1 VQVGIK
7 LAAKQ
12 RKPRGQKM
20 SDKKNILVVN
30 DKQAIRQILGNM
42 LKDRGYNVFTA
53 EDGYKAIEKVKEISF
68 AITFLDMRMPGIDG
82 VQTLKKIKRISPETR
97 VVMMTGYPDKNLE
110 KEAIKQGAYTVIYKP
125 FDRKKVIAI
134 VEKLDG

>member
-1 VQVGIK
+1 
-7 LAAKQ
+7 
-12 RKPRGQKM
+12 M

-42 LKDRGYNVFTA
+42 LKDRGYNIFMA

-68 AITFLDMRMPGIDG
+68 AITFLDIRMPGIDG
-82 VQTLKKIKRISPETR
+82 VQTLKEIKKISPETR
-97 VVMMTGYPDKNLE
+97 VVMMTGYPDRNLE

-125 FDRKKVIAI
+125 FDKKKVIAI
-134 VEKLDG
+134 VEKLDD

>member
-1 VQVGIK
+1 
-7 LAAKQ
+7 
-12 RKPRGQKM
+12 M

-30 DKQAIRQILGNM
+30 DKQAIRQILGDM
-42 LKDRGYNVFTA
+42 LKDEGYNVFMA
-53 EDGYKAIEKVKEISF
+53 EDGYEAMEKVKEMSF
-68 AITFLDMRMPGIDG
+68 DIIFLDMRMPGIDG
-82 VQTLKKIKRISPETR
+82 VTTLKEIKKISPETR

-134 VEKLDG
+134 VEKLDE

>member
-1 VQVGIK
+1 
-7 LAAKQ
+7 
-12 RKPRGQKM
+12 M

-30 DKQAIRQILGNM
+30 DEKGIRQILGDM
-42 LKDRGYNVFTA
+42 LKDRGYNIFTV

-68 AITFLDMRMPGIDG
+68 AITFLDVRMPGIDG
-82 VQTLKKIKRISPETR
+82 VQTLKEIKKISPDMR

-125 FDRKKVIAI
+125 FDMKQVIAI
-134 VEKLDG
+134 VEKLDD

>member
-1 VQVGIK
+1 
-7 LAAKQ
+7 
-12 RKPRGQKM
+12 M

-30 DKQAIRQILGNM
+30 DKQAIRQILGDM
-42 LKDRGYNVFTA
+42 LKDRGYNVFMA
-53 EDGYKAIEKVKEISF
+53 EDGYKAIEKVKEVSF
-68 AITFLDMRMPGIDG
+68 AITFLDIRMPGIDG
-82 VQTLKKIKRISPETR
+82 VQTLKEIKKISPETR

-134 VEKLDG
+134 VEKLDE